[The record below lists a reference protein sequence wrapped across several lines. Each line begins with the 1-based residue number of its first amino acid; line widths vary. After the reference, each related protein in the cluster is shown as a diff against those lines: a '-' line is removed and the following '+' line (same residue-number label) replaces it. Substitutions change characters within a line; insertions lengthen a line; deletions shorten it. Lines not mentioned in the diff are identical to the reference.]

1 MKILAQAKRL
11 LISKDFEFGYFPKKY
26 ERVLWKYNFQVGTVI
41 NPDYS
46 DSKSLVRI
54 LPRAAK
60 GLGAYKHDD
69 YIILPLFNKN
79 LYPLPFI
86 LHSTR

>member
-11 LISKDFEFGYFPKKY
+11 LTSKDFDFSYFPAKY

-46 DSKSLVRI
+46 YSKSVVRI
-54 LPRAAK
+54 LPNAGK
-60 GLGAYKHDD
+60 GLNLFKHDD

>member
-1 MKILAQAKRL
+1 MKILAQVKQL
-11 LISKDFEFGYFPKKY
+11 LISKDFEFAYSPKKY

-46 DSKSLVRI
+46 DSKSVVRI
-54 LPRAAK
+54 LPNAGK
-60 GLGAYKHDD
+60 GLNPYKHDD
-69 YIILPLFNKN
+69 YITLPLFNKN